1 MTTAKFSWTEENT
14 AALLEAV
21 SGIETVS
28 QEQAATLAE
37 QLGTSARSVG
47 AKLRKL
53 GVAVANAAKPTSAWT
68 AELEEELADL
78 LNANNGVYTY
88 ADLAEVFGHG
98 FTAKQ
103 LQGKVLHMELT
114 GLVKKSEKK
123 ASTRQYTPEEEAKFV
138 ELVNAGEFMEDIAI
152 AMGRTVPQVR
162 GKALSLVREGRIAAQ
177 PKQATKATAT
187 GPVNIFEGINVADFT
202 VAELAEKLDKAE
214 RSVKAALTRKALSA
228 KDYDG
233 AAKAAKAAAKR
244 EAAAE

>member
-1 MTTAKFSWTEENT
+1 MTTKFSWNEQNT
-14 AALLEAV
+14 ADLLEAV

-28 QEQAATLAE
+28 QEQAAQLAE

-53 GVAVANAAKPTSAWT
+53 GVTVATATKPQSAWT
-68 AELEEELADL
+68 DELEAALGDL
-78 LNANNGVYTY
+78 LESNPGVYTY
-88 ADLAEVFGHG
+88 AELVDVFGNG

-103 LQGKVLHMELT
+103 LQGKILHMELT
-114 GLVKKSEKK
+114 GLVKKSEKQAAARK
-123 ASTRQYTPEEEAKFV
+123 YTEAEEAQFVALVEEGKF
-138 ELVNAGEFMEDIAI
+138 LEDIAI
-152 AMGRTVPQVR
+152 ALGRTVPQVR

-177 PKQATKATAT
+177 PKQAVTAST
-187 GPVNIFEGINVADFT
+187 SRSTVDLFADIDVSEFT
-202 VAELAEKLDKAE
+202 VAELAAKLDKAE
-214 RSVKAALTRKALSA
+214 RSIKASLTRKALTA